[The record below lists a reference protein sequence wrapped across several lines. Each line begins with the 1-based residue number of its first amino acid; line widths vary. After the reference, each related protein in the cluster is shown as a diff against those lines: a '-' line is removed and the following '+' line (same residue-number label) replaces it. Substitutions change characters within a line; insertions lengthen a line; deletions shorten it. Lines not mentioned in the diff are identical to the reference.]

1 MFLED
6 QMSSAAL
13 LREIETAPEEIRQE
27 VLDFL
32 TFLKSRKM
40 PPSHSILFPQSVDWS
55 DLTDHW
61 QRIWGNEFA
70 PGTPIEAIL
79 SDLRGDA

>member
-1 MFLED
+1 MFLEE

-40 PPSHSILFPQSVDWS
+40 PPLHTIPSPQSIDWS
-55 DLTDHW
+55 DLSVHW

-70 PGTPIEAIL
+70 PGTPIETIM
-79 SDLRGDA
+79 SDLRGDS